1 MVATMAEL
9 EKSEILHAGQQL
21 LHYRV
26 LGMIAEG
33 GMSEVYL
40 ARDRERP
47 ADNALVVLK
56 RVRPHLLIDSRFETM
71 FENEA
76 RLAKLI
82 DHPNVVEV
90 YGLERSDDNLLLSME
105 FLSGK
110 NLLAIGKTCDT
121 GGFWVPHNLLA
132 HVVAGAAAGL
142 HHAHSLRDEQRR
154 PLKLVHRDMSPEN
167 IIVTFDGR
175 TKVVDFG
182 VAKARLTPDTTQL
195 GVVKGKLNYLAPE
208 AIKGMPLDA
217 RADIYALGV
226 TLYLFLTARFPYT
239 AASADQLLDL
249 MFGAEPAPPRKY
261 NDQVPAALESIC
273 MRCLEKERDNRYQ
286 TAHEVSEA
294 LLRHNREAGT
304 SVSADQVSAFLDQLY
319 PRERDPMRRWLDAVL
334 AEKPVAV
341 VPDVAPGLAPP
352 VMQHGGTAEMR
363 SGETED
369 ANPMPP
375 AEIEPADSQART
387 DMWSV
392 VTNIGDRADLI
403 AHRLADAGM
412 DVPKRSAPMG
422 TSVQEFGTGRLRTWK
437 SSLEKTVHT
446 ADESV
451 SIRSRAIGVK
461 RRSLRSLALF
471 GGLGVLIGALLFA
484 LVPWTCENGVAAR
497 DGGAA
502 ESGRPGDAATE
513 DGAPPMW
520 DAGSRA
526 DPSSRLKRH
535 RKKKRVKRPYP
546 GPRPRGEK

>member
-1 MVATMAEL
+1 MLATMAEL
-9 EKSEILHAGQQL
+9 AKSEILHAGQRL
-21 LHYRV
+21 LHYSV

-40 ARDRERP
+40 ARDLERP
-47 ADNALVVLK
+47 PSNALVVLK
-56 RVRPHLLIDSRFETM
+56 RVRPHLLIDPRFETM
-71 FENEA
+71 FENES

-90 YGLERSDDNLLLSME
+90 YGLERSANNLLLSME

-142 HHAHSLRDEQRR
+142 HFAHTLRDEQRR

-239 AASADQLLDL
+239 AASADQLLDM
-249 MFGAEPAPPRKY
+249 MFGAEPQPPRTY
-261 NDQVPAALESIC
+261 NDQVPIALETVC
-273 MRCLEKERDNRYQ
+273 LRCLEKERDNRYQ
-286 TAHEVSEA
+286 TAQEVSEA
-294 LLRHNREAGT
+294 LLRHNRDAGT
-304 SVSADQVSAFLDQLY
+304 PVSPEQVSAFLDQLY
-319 PRERDPMRRWLDAVL
+319 PRERDPMRRWLAAVL
-334 AEKPVAV
+334 SGKPVETV
-341 VPDVAPGLAPP
+341 SDVAPGLAPP
-352 VMQHGGTAEMR
+352 IMQHGGTAEMR

-375 AEIEPADSQART
+375 VEIEPADSTART

-392 VTNIGDRADLI
+392 VTNIEDRAASI
-403 AHRLADAGM
+403 ADRLADAGM
-412 DVPKRSAPMG
+412 NVPKRSAPMG

-437 SSLEKTVHT
+437 SSLEKTLHT
-446 ADESV
+446 GDESA
-451 SIRSRAIGVK
+451 SMRARAIGVN
-461 RRSLRSLALF
+461 RRPLLSLAVFSLI
-471 GGLGVLIGALLFA
+471 GVLVGTLIFV
-484 LVPWTCENGVAAR
+484 LVPWNCEGAVAAG

-502 ESGRPGDAATE
+502 GASLPGDGAVEDRGPALLDAASGGE
-513 DGAPPMW
+513 
-520 DAGSRA
+520 
-526 DPSSRLKRH
+526 PSSRPKRH
-535 RKKKRVKRPYP
+535 KKKKRIKK
-546 GPRPRGEK
+546 PRPRSRVEK